1 MQLIAFANFKL
12 IYTMKR
18 FLLIGLLLL
27 SGVGLNSQTK
37 IFNDAKVGV
46 SITTLGSNE
55 FFKRSEVDGGGSYKG
70 LNMFSM
76 GLNLIKPLNSWL
88 DFETGLE
95 YSKHNFRNSTPFT
108 GTPVT
113 SSDVSISMIDIPLT
127 LRANFLK
134 YFFIN
139 GGFTLDYNADLSS
152 SINSQ
157 TGIGYVLGI
166 AAKYDFKS
174 GFSIF
179 VNPYS
184 KMRAI
189 IPFARNRFKETIS
202 ESGIKIGVTYD
213 LSKLIK

>member
-1 MQLIAFANFKL
+1 
-12 IYTMKR
+12 MKR

-46 SITTLGSNE
+46 SITTFGSND
-55 FFKRSEVDGGGSYKG
+55 FVALRAMYGGGSYEG
-70 LNMFSM
+70 LSMFSI
-76 GLNLIKPLNSWL
+76 GINFIKPLNNWL

-95 YSKHNFRNSTPFT
+95 YSKHNFIFTPPFA

-113 SSDVSISMIDIPLT
+113 PYDVSASLIDVPLT

-139 GGFTLDYNADLSS
+139 GGFTLDYNSDLSNRV
-152 SINSQ
+152 NSQ
-157 TGIGYVLGI
+157 TGIGCVLGF

-179 VNPYS
+179 VNPL
-184 KMRAI
+184 
-189 IPFARNRFKETIS
+189 
-202 ESGIKIGVTYD
+202 KIY
-213 LSKLIK
+213 LI

>member
-46 SITTLGSNE
+46 SITTFGSND
-55 FFKRSEVDGGGSYKG
+55 FVALRAMYGGGSYEG
-70 LNMFSM
+70 LSMFSI
-76 GLNLIKPLNSWL
+76 GINFIKPLNNWL

-95 YSKHNFRNSTPFT
+95 YSKHNFIFTPPFA

-113 SSDVSISMIDIPLT
+113 PYDVSASLIDVPLT

-139 GGFTLDYNADLSS
+139 GGFTLDYNS
-152 SINSQ
+152 
-157 TGIGYVLGI
+157 
-166 AAKYDFKS
+166 DFPYRFRRPHFPQRHRRSTRKS
-174 GFSIF
+174 NQKNALLKTFH
-179 VNPYS
+179 
-184 KMRAI
+184 
-189 IPFARNRFKETIS
+189 
-202 ESGIKIGVTYD
+202 
-213 LSKLIK
+213 